1 VNDGPIGQIIRTD
14 SMKATTVKG
23 VFACGDATVRAEG
36 VPVTVGDGY
45 FAGASTHRSLV
56 FE

>member
-1 VNDGPIGQIIRTD
+1 MGQIIRTD

-23 VFACGDATVRAEG
+23 GFACGDATVGAKS
-36 VPVTVGDGY
+36 VAVAVGDGH

-56 FE
+56 LE

>member
-14 SMKATTVKG
+14 SMKATSVKG